1 MVQTALTHTAQLF
14 NMLFKY
20 VSSNFAW
27 YSTTFCIWGHQKYNK
42 NLMKGQE
49 ITFCDNVLFIYDLFP
64 ETEFLSDS
72 SILDL
77 EFIPGCMP
85 IVMSCLA

>member
-1 MVQTALTHTAQLF
+1 MCPVILPGTVLLF
-14 NMLFKY
+14 VFE
-20 VSSNFAW
+20 V
-27 YSTTFCIWGHQKYNK
+27 IKYNK

-49 ITFCDNVLFIYDLFP
+49 ITFCDNILFIYDLFP